1 LIVKRGIKLLTDTIV
16 ALATAPMESAIGL
29 IRISGKKAFSII
41 GQIFNKKIN
50 TTLAKNISFGKII
63 DGDKVIDEVLVLSFK
78 SPNSFTGEDVVEI
91 TVHGSLIV
99 INKVIQLIIKNGA
112 RMAERGEFSKRAYF
126 NGKIDLIQA
135 ESINDLIT
143 SRSEEAANL
152 ALNGLEGKL
161 SSNVNQL
168 KEKLLALLAHI
179 EVNIDYP
186 EYEDIEQITTEKLL
200 PLISSLIKSMKELLN
215 DAKVGTLIKSGVNTA
230 IIGRP
235 NVGKSS
241 ILNSLIKEDKAIVSE
256 IAGTTRDVVE
266 GRAYFEGITFNFL
279 DTAGIRDSEDKIET
293 IGIKKTK
300 EMIEKADLVI
310 MVTDT
315 EEITDPEDLKLIKLI
330 SNKKNIVAYN
340 KADLR
345 KSKLDSKVRISAKNN
360 QIDKLIKAMV
370 DAIGFD
376 IKEYENKPLLSN
388 ARQIG
393 LIAKAL
399 NSLEEAHKAALI
411 FQPTDLVEVDIK
423 LALEAVLELRGDMAK
438 DNLSEEI
445 FARFCLGK

>member
-126 NGKIDLIQA
+126 NGKIDLVQA

-360 QIDKLIKAMV
+360 QIDKLIKAMI

>member
-1 LIVKRGIKLLTDTIV
+1 MLTDTIV

>member
-1 LIVKRGIKLLTDTIV
+1 LLVKRGIKLLTDTIV

-315 EEITDPEDLKLIKLI
+315 EEITDSEDLKLIKLI

-360 QIDKLIKAMV
+360 QIDKLIKAMI

>member
-1 LIVKRGIKLLTDTIV
+1 MLTDTIV

-78 SPNSFTGEDVVEI
+78 SPHSFTGEDVVEI